1 METASRLIELEARE
15 ADWELAPGRS
25 IQGFTFN
32 GEVPGPVI
40 EVNVGETRRSQV
52 KSCPRYSEWPCSAG
66 PFLMRGLLF
75 CPSSDS
81 STAEVAE
88 AC

>member
-1 METASRLIELEARE
+1 METASRLIELGARE
-15 ADWELAPGRS
+15 ADWEFAPGRS

-52 KSCPRYSEWPCSAG
+52 KSWP
-66 PFLMRGLLF
+66 PLLGMALQCGAF
-75 CPSSDS
+75 SDARAS
-81 STAEVAE
+81 VLPEF
-88 AC
+88 